1 MKKSDLLAAAGFA
14 VALVLFLILSGA
26 FYTVD
31 QTEQVIITQF
41 GQPVGNPIT
50 EPGLHFKIPFVQSV
64 NSLDKRFLEWDGAP
78 VAIPTRDKTYIHV
91 DTFARWR
98 IEDPKTYFVRLHDER
113 SAQSRLEDILGSET
127 RNSIAKHDLI
137 EIVRTDKNRQPLHDE
152 SLKGGPTGAIGVLP
166 PIEFGRQKIE
176 EEIKTAAAQK
186 LAGFG
191 IAVLDFRIKRV
202 NYNPDVLDRIYQR
215 MISERLQIAQRFRSE
230 GEGESARIAGQ
241 RERDLN
247 EIQSNAYRR
256 VQEIRGEADAKAT
269 EIYARAYTQNPQAA
283 EFYVFLKTLETY
295 HKIFSKD
302 STLVLST
309 DSDIFTLLKHAA
321 TKTTGSPI
329 PLETPAKPLQLVEAR
344 YRLLKPVLDHL
355 TLGQDGIQYYAYGVI
370 KAQIFQLTRCT
381 ERERYLHLIAFIA
394 HQYYRLHDNQ
404 VDVLLTS
411 LQSFHNSALREHKD
425 QCYSATR
432 AAQ

>member
-1 MKKSDLLAAAGFA
+1 MKRTSGLLVLVLAAVFVGI
-14 VALVLFLILSGA
+14 LVISLSV
-26 FYTVD
+26 YTVD
-31 QTEQVIITQF
+31 QTQQVIITQF
-41 GQPVGNPIT
+41 VQPVGEPIT
-50 EPGLHFKIPFVQSV
+50 EPGLHFKLPVVQTV
-64 NSLDKRFLEWDGAP
+64 NTLDKRFLEWDGAP

-137 EIVRTDKNRQPLHDE
+137 EIVRTDKNRQPLRDE
-152 SLKGGPTGAIGVLP
+152 SLKGGPTGMLGILP

-176 EEIKTAAAQK
+176 EEIKTSAAQK
-186 LAGFG
+186 LAEFG
-191 IAVLDFRIKRV
+191 ITVLDFRIKRV

-247 EIQSNAYRR
+247 EIQSNAYRQ
-256 VQEIRGEADAKAT
+256 VQQIRGEADAKAT

-283 EFYVFLKTLETY
+283 EFYAFLKTLETY
-295 HKIFSKD
+295 HKIFSKN

-309 DSDIFTLLKHAA
+309 DSDMFAMLKHAA
-321 TKTTGSPI
+321 TKTTGAPI
-329 PLETPAKPLQLVEAR
+329 P
-344 YRLLKPVLDHL
+344 
-355 TLGQDGIQYYAYGVI
+355 
-370 KAQIFQLTRCT
+370 
-381 ERERYLHLIAFIA
+381 
-394 HQYYRLHDNQ
+394 
-404 VDVLLTS
+404 
-411 LQSFHNSALREHKD
+411 
-425 QCYSATR
+425 
-432 AAQ
+432 

>member
-1 MKKSDLLAAAGFA
+1 MIKQPWFPAALIGVVLVMCFLLSD
-14 VALVLFLILSGA
+14 A

-41 GQPVGNPIT
+41 GKPVGQPVT
-50 EPGLHFKIPFVQSV
+50 EPGLHLKMPFVQNV
-64 NSLDKRFLEWDGAP
+64 NRLDKRFLEWDGAP

-152 SLKGGPTGAIGVLP
+152 TLRGGPNGTGTIGVLP
-166 PIEFGRQKIE
+166 PIEFGRLKIE
-176 EEIKTAAAQK
+176 EEIKTAAREK

-191 IAVLDFRIKRV
+191 IDVLDFRIKRV
-202 NYNPDVLDRIYQR
+202 NYNPEVLDRIYQR

-247 EIQSNAYRR
+247 EIQSTAYRQ
-256 VQEIRGEADAKAT
+256 VQQIRGEADAKAT

-283 EFYVFLKTLETY
+283 EFYAFLKTLGTY
-295 HKIFSKD
+295 HKIFTKD

-309 DSDIFTLLKHAA
+309 DSDIFTMLKGA
-321 TKTTGSPI
+321 TKTKGLAVPI
-329 PLETPAKPLQLVEAR
+329 EPASKPTQ
-344 YRLLKPVLDHL
+344 
-355 TLGQDGIQYYAYGVI
+355 
-370 KAQIFQLTRCT
+370 
-381 ERERYLHLIAFIA
+381 
-394 HQYYRLHDNQ
+394 
-404 VDVLLTS
+404 
-411 LQSFHNSALREHKD
+411 
-425 QCYSATR
+425 
-432 AAQ
+432 

>member
-1 MKKSDLLAAAGFA
+1 MKKSHLLAAAVFA

-41 GQPVGNPIT
+41 GQPVGDPIT

-91 DTFARWR
+91 NTFARWR
-98 IEDPKTYFVRLHDER
+98 IEDPKLYFVRLHDER

-137 EIVRTDKNRQPLHDE
+137 EIVRTDKNRQPLRDE
-152 SLKGGPTGAIGVLP
+152 TLKGGPTGTIGVLP
-166 PIEFGRQKIE
+166 PIEFGRLKIE
-176 EEIKTAAAQK
+176 EEIKAAATQK
-186 LAGFG
+186 LAEFG

-230 GEGESARIAGQ
+230 GEGQSARIAGQ

-283 EFYVFLKTLETY
+283 EFYAFLKTLETY

-309 DSDIFTLLKHAA
+309 GSDIFALLKHAA

-329 PLETPAKPLQLVEAR
+329 PIETPEKLSP
-344 YRLLKPVLDHL
+344 
-355 TLGQDGIQYYAYGVI
+355 
-370 KAQIFQLTRCT
+370 
-381 ERERYLHLIAFIA
+381 
-394 HQYYRLHDNQ
+394 
-404 VDVLLTS
+404 
-411 LQSFHNSALREHKD
+411 
-425 QCYSATR
+425 
-432 AAQ
+432 

>member
-1 MKKSDLLAAAGFA
+1 MIRKSYLLGAAIFA
-14 VALVLFLILSGA
+14 VAVFVFLILSGA

-41 GQPVGNPIT
+41 GRPIANPIT
-50 EPGLHFKIPFVQSV
+50 EPGLHFKIPFIQ
-64 NSLDKRFLEWDGAP
+64 NLNRLDKRFLAWDGAP

-91 DTFARWR
+91 DAFARWR

-113 SAQSRLEDILGSET
+113 SALSRLDDILGSET
-127 RNSIAKHDLI
+127 RNSIARHDLI

-152 SLKGGPTGAIGVLP
+152 SLKGGPTGPIGVLP

-176 EEIKTAAAQK
+176 DEIKTAATRK
-186 LAGFG
+186 LAEFG

-215 MISERLQIAQRFRSE
+215 MISERLQIAQRFRAE

-247 EIQSNAYRR
+247 EIQSNAYRA
-256 VQEIRGEADAKAT
+256 VQQIRGESDAKAT

-283 EFYVFLKTLETY
+283 EFYAFLKTLETY
-295 HKIFSKD
+295 HKIFTKD

-309 DSDIFTLLKHAA
+309 DSDILALLKHAVA
-321 TKTTGSPI
+321 AKPNGSLAP
-329 PLETPAKPLQLVEAR
+329 PETPRK
-344 YRLLKPVLDHL
+344 
-355 TLGQDGIQYYAYGVI
+355 
-370 KAQIFQLTRCT
+370 
-381 ERERYLHLIAFIA
+381 
-394 HQYYRLHDNQ
+394 
-404 VDVLLTS
+404 
-411 LQSFHNSALREHKD
+411 
-425 QCYSATR
+425 
-432 AAQ
+432 

>member
-1 MKKSDLLAAAGFA
+1 MKKSHLLAAAVFA
-14 VALVLFLILSGA
+14 VALVLLLILSGA

-41 GQPVGNPIT
+41 GQPVGDPIT

-91 DTFARWR
+91 NTFARWR
-98 IEDPKTYFVRLHDER
+98 IEDPKLYFVRLHDER

-127 RNSIAKHDLI
+127 RNAIAKHDLI
-137 EIVRTDKNRQPLHDE
+137 EIVRTDKNRQPLRDE
-152 SLKGGPTGAIGVLP
+152 TLKGGPTGTIGVLP
-166 PIEFGRQKIE
+166 PIEFGRLKIE
-176 EEIKTAAAQK
+176 EEIKAASTQK
-186 LAGFG
+186 LAEFG

-230 GEGESARIAGQ
+230 GEGQSARIAGQ

-329 PLETPAKPLQLVEAR
+329 PLETPAKPS
-344 YRLLKPVLDHL
+344 P
-355 TLGQDGIQYYAYGVI
+355 
-370 KAQIFQLTRCT
+370 
-381 ERERYLHLIAFIA
+381 
-394 HQYYRLHDNQ
+394 
-404 VDVLLTS
+404 
-411 LQSFHNSALREHKD
+411 
-425 QCYSATR
+425 
-432 AAQ
+432 

>member
-1 MKKSDLLAAAGFA
+1 MKKNYLLSAAVIAL
-14 VALVLFLILSGA
+14 ALVLLLILSGA

-41 GQPVGNPIT
+41 GQPVGDAIT
-50 EPGLHFKIPFVQSV
+50 DPGLHFKVPFVQSV

-137 EIVRTDKNRQPLHDE
+137 EIVRTDKNRQPLRDDT
-152 SLKGGPTGAIGVLP
+152 LKGGPAGTGAIGILP
-166 PIEFGRQKIE
+166 PIQFGRRNIE
-176 EEIKTAAAQK
+176 EEIKAAAAQK

-230 GEGESARIAGQ
+230 GDGESARIAGQ
-241 RERDLN
+241 RERDIN
-247 EIQSNAYRR
+247 EIQSNAYRQ
-256 VQEIRGEADAKAT
+256 VQQIRGEADAKAT

-283 EFYVFLKTLETY
+283 EFYAFLKTLETY
-295 HKIFSKD
+295 HQIFTKD

-309 DSDIFTLLKHAA
+309 DSDIFALLKHAA
-321 TKTTGSPI
+321 MKVEGSK
-329 PLETPAKPLQLVEAR
+329 PLGTPAQ
-344 YRLLKPVLDHL
+344 
-355 TLGQDGIQYYAYGVI
+355 
-370 KAQIFQLTRCT
+370 
-381 ERERYLHLIAFIA
+381 
-394 HQYYRLHDNQ
+394 
-404 VDVLLTS
+404 
-411 LQSFHNSALREHKD
+411 
-425 QCYSATR
+425 
-432 AAQ
+432 